1 MKSRSQ
7 EINVF
12 SMSALD
18 LFASALGAFILISI
32 VLMPYFLRPKY
43 QFPNLDIVM
52 ALDTTGSMG
61 GAGRRSTVGDRSTDA
76 PLLSKLSPSLGVGVI
91 DFKDRCEGA
100 NAVREFALRR
110 MDAAGLRALVSF
122 TRTMSAGG
130 SACNRDSTGSARQ
143 RAGTRPLDR
152 AGVRKGESRVI
163 VIITDNPAYEDRK
176 AHALDAARSFAVSR
190 RRSKVSVVLRGDDE
204 AFLRRLAAA
213 GNGEF
218 IRAGA
223 SFTATV
229 VLALA
234 S

>member
-1 MKSRSQ
+1 
-7 EINVF
+7 
-12 SMSALD
+12 
-18 LFASALGAFILISI
+18 
-32 VLMPYFLRPKY
+32 
-43 QFPNLDIVM
+43 
-52 ALDTTGSMG
+52 
-61 GAGRRSTVGDRSTDA
+61 
-76 PLLSKLSPSLGVGVI
+76 
-91 DFKDRCEGA
+91 
-100 NAVREFALRR
+100 
-110 MDAAGLRALVSF
+110 MDATGLRALVSF

-130 SACNRDSTGSARQ
+130 SACNRDSPEALASALDAAIGSSW
-143 RAGTRPLDR
+143 RAES
-152 AGVRKGESRVI
+152 ESRVI

-190 RRSKVSVVLRGDDE
+190 RRSKVSVVLRGNDE

-218 IRAGA
+218 VRAGA

>member
-52 ALDTTGSMG
+52 ALDTTGSMREQVDG
-61 GAGRRSTVGDRSTDA
+61 LRSEIVQLTR
-76 PLLSKLSPSLGVGVI
+76 LLSKLSPSLGVGVI

-110 MDAAGLRALVSF
+110 MDATGLRALVSF

-130 SACNRDSTGSARQ
+130 SACNRDSPEALASALDAAIRSSW
-143 RAGTRPLDR
+143 RAES
-152 AGVRKGESRVI
+152 ESRVI

-190 RRSKVSVVLRGDDE
+190 RRSKVSVVLRGNDE
-204 AFLRRLAAA
+204 AFLRKLAAA
-213 GNGEF
+213 GSGEF
-218 IRAGA
+218 VRAGA

>member
-61 GAGRRSTVGDRSTDA
+61 EQVDGLRSEIVQLTR
-76 PLLSKLSPSLGVGVI
+76 LLSKLSPSLGVGVI

-130 SACNRDSTGSARQ
+130 SACNRDSPEALASALDAAIRSSW
-143 RAGTRPLDR
+143 RAES
-152 AGVRKGESRVI
+152 ESRVI

>member
-61 GAGRRSTVGDRSTDA
+61 EQVDGLRSEIVQLTR
-76 PLLSKLSPSLGVGVI
+76 LLSKLSPSLGVGVI

-110 MDAAGLRALVSF
+110 MDATGLRALVSF

-130 SACNRDSTGSARQ
+130 SACNRDSPEALASALDAAIRSSW
-143 RAGTRPLDR
+143 RAES
-152 AGVRKGESRVI
+152 ESRVI

-218 IRAGA
+218 VRAGA